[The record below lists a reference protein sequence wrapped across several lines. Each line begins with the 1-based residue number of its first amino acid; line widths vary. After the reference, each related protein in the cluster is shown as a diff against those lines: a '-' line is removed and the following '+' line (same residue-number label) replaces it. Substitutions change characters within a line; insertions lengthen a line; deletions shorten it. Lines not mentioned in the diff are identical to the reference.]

1 MKKYTKPSIEIV
13 ELSVRESLS
22 DLPQGFNGTNL
33 RTTKRRNSTATFDN
47 VTVYKKTSA
56 VKADA

>member
-22 DLPQGFNGTNL
+22 ALPQGFSGTKL
-33 RTTKRRNSTATFDN
+33 KTMKRDQSATFDN

-56 VKADA
+56 VRADA